1 MKNVIVIVAMVLVS
15 ITAWAQPKGSKDGK
29 NFSTEERMNDR
40 LEYMTIVLD
49 LNESQVQ
56 KIKTLQKGNSE
67 TLKGIK
73 AKYQPTM
80 DKMKAEMKE
89 LKGNEDSDPKAT
101 KEKMKAI
108 KDKYKTELEPMKD
121 EMKAAKEKFDADFKS
136 VLNADQKAKYDKLQA
151 LKDAKKEQHQKEGF
165 QKGDMNRGDFK
176 GKAPHQKRQ
185 IEEKPAGI
193 E

>member
-15 ITAWAQPKGSKDGK
+15 ITAWAQPKDSRDGK
-29 NFSTEERMNDR
+29 NISTEERMNDR

-49 LNESQVQ
+49 LNDSQVQ
-56 KIKTLQKGNSE
+56 KIKTLQKANSE

-73 AKYQPTM
+73 SKYQPTM

-89 LKGNEDSDPKAT
+89 LRGKDDTDPKAS

-108 KDKYKTELEPMKD
+108 KDKYKAELEPMKG
-121 EMKAAKEKFDADFKS
+121 EMKAAKDKFDTDFKS
-136 VLNADQKAKYDKLQA
+136 ILSADQKEKYTKLEA
-151 LKDAKKEQHQKEGF
+151 LKEAKKEHHKKEGF
-165 QKGDMNRGDFK
+165 NKGDMNRGDFK